1 MKERKKREPMPLVIK
16 GKNVEV
22 NDQLRSYV
30 TRRLGKLDRY
40 LDNILS
46 VQVELSAEKTRSTE
60 ARQVVQVT
68 IDANGTFL
76 RGEEKAADMYA
87 AVDAVTDKME
97 RQIKRYKERLYHRGK
112 MAAGRSPA
120 PPSLAEAVLPAEAVV
135 AEDEEEEEEEGG
147 RLVRTKMIDLKPMS
161 AEEAIEQMEL
171 LGHNFF
177 VFLNA
182 ETNGINVVYKRLD
195 GNYGLLVPTGA

>member
-1 MKERKKREPMPLVIK
+1 MPLVIK

-46 VQVELSAEKTRSTE
+46 AQVELSAEKTRSAET
-60 ARQVVQVT
+60 RQVVQVT
-68 IDANGTFL
+68 VDANGTIL

-97 RQIKRYKERLYHRGK
+97 RQIKRYKDRLYSRGK

-120 PPSLAEAVLPAEAVV
+120 PPSLAEAVMPEEAEV
-135 AEDEEEEEEEGG
+135 AEEEEEEEG

-177 VFLNA
+177 VFLNT
-182 ETNGINVVYKRLD
+182 ETSGINVVYKRLD
-195 GNYGLLVPTGA
+195 GNYGLLVPARA

>member
-1 MKERKKREPMPLVIK
+1 MPLVIK

-30 TRRLGKLDRY
+30 TKRLGKLDRY

-46 VQVELSAEKTRSTE
+46 AQVELSVEKTRSTE
-60 ARQVVQVT
+60 TRQVVQVT
-68 IDANGTFL
+68 VDANGTIL

-112 MAAGRSPA
+112 TAAGRSPA
-120 PPSLAEAVLPAEAVV
+120 LPTLAEAVMPKEAEV
-135 AEDEEEEEEEGG
+135 AEEEEEEG
-147 RLVRTKMIDLKPMS
+147 RIVRTKLIDLKPMS

-177 VFLNA
+177 VLLNA
-182 ETNGINVVYKRLD
+182 ETNDINVVYKRLD
-195 GNYGLLVPTGA
+195 GNYGLLVPARA

>member
-1 MKERKKREPMPLVIK
+1 MPLVIK

-30 TRRLGKLDRY
+30 TKRLGKLDRY

-46 VQVELSAEKTRSTE
+46 TQVELSVEKTRSAET
-60 ARQVVQVT
+60 RQVVQVT
-68 IDANGTFL
+68 VDANGTIL

-120 PPSLAEAVLPAEAVV
+120 LPTLAEAVTPAEAEV
-135 AEDEEEEEEEGG
+135 AEEEEEEG
-147 RLVRTKMIDLKPMS
+147 RIVRTKMIDLKPMS

-177 VFLNA
+177 VFLNT
-182 ETNGINVVYKRLD
+182 ENDGINVVYKRLD
-195 GNYGLLVPTGA
+195 GNYGLLVPARA

>member
-1 MKERKKREPMPLVIK
+1 MKERTKREPMPLVIK

-30 TRRLGKLDRY
+30 TKKLGKLDRY

-46 VQVELSAEKTRSTE
+46 AQVELSAEKTRSTE
-60 ARQVVQVT
+60 TRQVVQVT
-68 IDANGTFL
+68 VDANGTIL

-112 MAAGRSPA
+112 MAAGRSPT
-120 PPSLAEAVLPAEAVV
+120 PPSLAEAVMPEEAEV
-135 AEDEEEEEEEGG
+135 AEEEEEEEEG
-147 RLVRTKMIDLKPMS
+147 RIVRTKMIDLKPMS

-177 VFLNA
+177 VFLNT
-182 ETNGINVVYKRLD
+182 ENDGINVVYKRLD
-195 GNYGLLVPTGA
+195 GNYGLLVPARA

>member
-30 TRRLGKLDRY
+30 TKRLGKLDRY

-46 VQVELSAEKTRSTE
+46 AQVELSAEKTRSTE
-60 ARQVVQVT
+60 TRQVVQVT
-68 IDANGTFL
+68 VDANGTIL

-112 MAAGRSPA
+112 MAAGRRPA
-120 PPSLAEAVLPAEAVV
+120 PPSLAEAVMPEEAEV
-135 AEDEEEEEEEGG
+135 AEEEDEEEG
-147 RLVRTKMIDLKPMS
+147 RIVRTKMIDLKPMS

-182 ETNGINVVYKRLD
+182 EDDGINVVYKRLN
-195 GNYGLLVPTGA
+195 GNYGLLVPARA

>member
-60 ARQVVQVT
+60 TRQVVQVT

-97 RQIKRYKERLYHRGK
+97 RQIKRYKDRLYTRGK

-120 PPSLAEAVLPAEAVV
+120 LPTLAEAVMPAEAEV
-135 AEDEEEEEEEGG
+135 AEEEAEEEEEG
-147 RLVRTKMIDLKPMS
+147 RIVRTKMIDLKPMS

-177 VFLNA
+177 VFLNT
-182 ETNGINVVYKRLD
+182 ETSGINVVYKRLD

>member
-30 TRRLGKLDRY
+30 TKRLGKLDRY

-46 VQVELSAEKTRSTE
+46 AQAELSAEKTRSAET
-60 ARQVVQVT
+60 RQVVQVT
-68 IDANGTFL
+68 VDANGTIL

-120 PPSLAEAVLPAEAVV
+120 PPSLAEAVMPAEAEV
-135 AEDEEEEEEEGG
+135 AEEEEEEEG
-147 RLVRTKMIDLKPMS
+147 RIVRTKMIDLKPMS
-161 AEEAIEQMEL
+161 DEEAIEQMEL

-195 GNYGLLVPTGA
+195 GNYGLLVPTRA

>member
-1 MKERKKREPMPLVIK
+1 MPLVIK

-46 VQVELSAEKTRSTE
+46 AQVELSAEKTRSTE
-60 ARQVVQVT
+60 TRQVVQVT
-68 IDANGTFL
+68 VDANGTIL

-120 PPSLAEAVLPAEAVV
+120 LPTLAEAVMPAEAEV
-135 AEDEEEEEEEGG
+135 AEEEEEEIEG

-177 VFLNA
+177 VFLNT
-182 ETNGINVVYKRLD
+182 ENDGINVVYKRLD
-195 GNYGLLVPTGA
+195 GNYGLLVPARA

>member
-46 VQVELSAEKTRSTE
+46 AQVELSAEKTRSAET
-60 ARQVVQVT
+60 RQVVQVT
-68 IDANGTFL
+68 VDANGTIL

-97 RQIKRYKERLYHRGK
+97 RQINRYKERLYHRGK
-112 MAAGRSPA
+112 TAAGRSPA
-120 PPSLAEAVLPAEAVV
+120 LPTLAEAVTPAGVEV
-135 AEDEEEEEEEGG
+135 AEEEAEEEEEG
-147 RLVRTKMIDLKPMS
+147 RIVRTKMIDLKPMS

-177 VFLNA
+177 VFLNT
-182 ETNGINVVYKRLD
+182 ETSSINVVYKRLD
-195 GNYGLLVPTGA
+195 GNYGLLVPTRA